1 MSDLNV
7 MFGSRTA
14 LGLFTG
20 SKNKDSKNNSHELF
34 MFRPSLGNKAGLKR
48 GWGGNKQ
55 WYFRGMLFPI
65 PLYCI
70 YCSTAGYTLEPLQP
84 QCSCCV
90 ILVHPHTQKSNK
102 GQSGGLLKQ
111 SLLV

>member
-48 GWGGNKQ
+48 GWGGEQ
-55 WYFRGMLFPI
+55 AMV
-65 PLYCI
+65 
-70 YCSTAGYTLEPLQP
+70 LQRY
-84 QCSCCV
+84 V
-90 ILVHPHTQKSNK
+90 VSNP
-102 GQSGGLLKQ
+102 
-111 SLLV
+111 SLLYLLFHCRLYSRATATTM